1 MATGG
6 LTVRTLLLLGGL
18 CLTVTVVAAQPSG
31 PAISIMGDGTLI
43 IQGSAEVPRYS
54 ADGQWAEGTP
64 RSSARNAVRHFR
76 FLVPNGPPAIELYV
90 TRDLTNAPP
99 DGAFEI
105 GLVNGF
111 VSSFGAGAGLRP
123 GALVVEEAMVGAA
136 AVKRCRAQLTKG
148 GQALWLYAYIF
159 PRNPSLT
166 FLTLRPQSDASP
178 SIEGYLSGVRLR

>member
-1 MATGG
+1 M
-6 LTVRTLLLLGGL
+6 TVRTLLALGGL
-18 CLTVTVVAAQPSG
+18 SLTVTVVAAQPGG
-31 PAISIMGDGTLI
+31 PAISITGDGTLV

-54 ADGQWAEGTP
+54 ADGRWAEGTP

-105 GLVNGF
+105 GLVHGF
-111 VSSFGAGAGLRP
+111 LSSFGSGAGFRP
-123 GALVVEEAMVGAA
+123 GALVVEEAKVGAA
-136 AVKRCRAQLTKG
+136 AVKRCRAELTKG
-148 GQALWLYAYIF
+148 GQTLWLYAYIF

-166 FLTLRPQSDASP
+166 FLSLRPQSDASP
-178 SIEGYLSGVRLR
+178 GIEGYLGGVRLK